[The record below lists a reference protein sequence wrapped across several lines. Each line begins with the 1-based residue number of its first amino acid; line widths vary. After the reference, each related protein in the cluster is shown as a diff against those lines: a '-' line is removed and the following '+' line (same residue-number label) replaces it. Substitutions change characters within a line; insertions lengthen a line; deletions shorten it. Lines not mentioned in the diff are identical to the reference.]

1 MHQSFR
7 SAVHLFF
14 IEDDHILLSM
24 RANTGYMDGYYSV
37 VAGHLEP
44 GETVIQAAVRE
55 AAEEAG
61 VLIVPRDTEVVGVM
75 HRRDGEE
82 RIDFF
87 ARVHVWVGEPF
98 NAEPEKCAELSW
110 HRLDALPQNIVPD
123 IFRALQNYKANQW
136 FDTVGFD

>member
-1 MHQSFR
+1 MSQQFR

-14 IEDDHILLSM
+14 IHNDQILLSR
-24 RANTGYMDGYYSV
+24 RANTGYMDGHYSV
-37 VAGHLEP
+37 VAGHIEP

-61 VLIVPRDTEVVGVM
+61 VLILPRDTEVVGVM

-87 ARVHVWVGEPF
+87 ARIHSWVGEPV
-98 NAEPEKCAELSW
+98 NAEPEKCSDLGW
-110 HRLDALPQNIVPD
+110 FRLDALPENIVPYV
-123 IFRALQNYKANQW
+123 FQALQNYQANQW
-136 FDTVGFD
+136 FDTFGF

>member
-1 MHQSFR
+1 MSYR

-14 IEDDHILLSM
+14 IENDQILLSK

-37 VAGHLEP
+37 VAGHIEP
-44 GETVIQAAVRE
+44 GETVVQAAVRE

-61 VLIVPRDTEVVGVM
+61 VLILPRDTEVVGVM

-87 ARVHVWVGEPF
+87 ARVHTWVGVPY
-98 NAEPEKCAELSW
+98 NAEPEKCTDLSW
-110 HRLDALPQNIVPD
+110 FRLDALPEDLVPYVYQ
-123 IFRALQNYKANQW
+123 ALQNYSANVW
-136 FDTVGFD
+136 FDTFGF

>member
-1 MHQSFR
+1 MSQSFR

-14 IEDDHILLSM
+14 IENDQILLSK

-37 VAGHLEP
+37 VAGHIEP
-44 GETVIQAAVRE
+44 GETVVQAAVRE

-61 VLIVPRDTEVVGVM
+61 VLILPHDTEVVGVM

-87 ARVHVWVGEPF
+87 ARVHRWVGEPY
-98 NAEPEKCAELSW
+98 NAEPEKCSDLSW
-110 HRLDALPQNIVPD
+110 FPLDALPEDIVPYVYK
-123 IFRALQNYKANQW
+123 ALENYSANQW
-136 FDTVGFD
+136 FDTFGF